1 MKSVSKILSF
11 LISIVV
17 FLIFVQKV
25 VAQTGYGF
33 PAADNKF
40 LGVTGNIGQGIDVDK
55 YSGKLVLNIPLTQI
69 SGKSQVIPVQLSYSS
84 GGGIRHQEY
93 SGAVGLGWQLV
104 AGGSITRVVRA
115 LPDEHTTGYLGP
127 GEHGKIIRDA
137 AVNNTALHEKYF
149 NRITISDG
157 LRYYDQVYDSEPD
170 LFFVN
175 TPAFSFQFSFD
186 ENGNPVTSNN
196 SAFKIVAVNFN
207 NSSNYTN
214 SSFVVKD
221 DQGNT
226 YYFGTSS
233 GFRNTTTEK
242 LCGVQRTYTSTW
254 HLEKIVNADNT
265 DTISFYYNKPGSS
278 GGKEKYYQYSWDY
291 TRLMSTTS
299 ENLQFNENVQEMDN
313 YYLSSILTKYGRI
326 VFYYESGRK
335 DVEGGAPRLS
345 TISSFVYTV
354 AGERL
359 NQKIVLG
366 TSYFGSVASPP
377 AGARLSDRCRLRLD
391 SIRIYSGEKDLVGQR
406 YKKFEYQNSGSAF
419 DRKDNNTDYF
429 GFRTTFPSGDPMKNP
444 ELRKPHS
451 LAATGTYMLFK
462 ITERTNAYTQ
472 ISYGFNTVY
481 QNDSQ
486 PADILGGLRV
496 QEIQTFESS
505 TSSLKRRFQYEFE
518 GRSTGSVYGANY
530 STLSLIANNGNYFIE
545 KIFSGSLANYSDLN
559 GYFVGY
565 GRVREINA
573 NNSYSDYNYQDFRSY
588 PDKLTTYQSGSSVF
602 FGGVLTGSSISYAHK
617 RGLLSR
623 VSNYNNANK
632 LLSQTDYQYVALN
645 ANEIRSSY
653 GVVSRVT
660 GASISGQSGFI
671 GHSSLYFTPIENYR
685 LANVI
690 NRAYDESVS
699 DTSKNI
705 TQTTTYAYHPN
716 KNYIRSIETKD
727 SKAVVKKKTLYYPED
742 GNSIPMV
749 NTTEVSTLNTL
760 KGQNILGIIV
770 HESQQLAQN
779 ELLHT
784 HNIFQAPFK
793 LMSTS
798 NYRKITAGSINHKV
812 AQQLNFYESGSNRL
826 AMTQTNNGTYS
837 SIGYDKYDRVVIEIS
852 NAMALPLTGTA
863 QGKYYEFY
871 YEGFEDQAS
880 VASYAGLGS
889 GQTNFTVPF
898 VATASRKYLID
909 YWYLNTNGTWTYV
922 KKPYSN
928 NIILTEGTRIDE
940 VRVYP
945 EDAQIKTF
953 GYNELGLKTSE
964 SNTFGQTV
972 FYKYD
977 IYNRLQLV
985 MDQDNNI
992 LKSYCYNISG
1002 DRVDCFANLV
1012 EETNRDCNVQAVP
1025 GWDLISR
1032 YIYKSNTEFKI
1043 NYIALG
1049 LQGSVYYSSSDW
1061 YYNGIVVANILGDCR
1076 PISTLTQRT
1085 SLDGREYEFT
1095 VHSNGD
1101 IKIRL
1106 TNSTSSIPQPGY
1118 LGTFNNIVFQ

>member
-1 MKSVSKILSF
+1 MKSIRKIIFTLIPIALF
-11 LISIVV
+11 LL
-17 FLIFVQKV
+17 FFQKAG
-25 VAQTGYGF
+25 AQSGYGF
-33 PAADNKF
+33 PASDNKF
-40 LGVTGNIGQGIDVDK
+40 LGTIGNIGQGIDVDR
-55 YSGKLVLNIPLTQI
+55 YSGRLVLNIPLTQI
-69 SGKSQVIPVQLSYSS
+69 SGKSQVIPVQLSYAA
-84 GGGIRHQEY
+84 GGGVRHQDY
-93 SGAVGLGWQLV
+93 SGVVGLGWQLV

-115 LPDEHTTGYLGP
+115 LPDEHTKGYLGP
-127 GEHGKIIRDA
+127 GQHGKIIRDA
-137 AVNNTALHEKYF
+137 AVNNTALHQNYF
-149 NRITISDG
+149 NRMTISNG
-157 LRYYDQVYDSEPD
+157 LKYYDQVYDSEPD
-170 LFFVN
+170 LFFVT

-196 SAFKIVAVNFN
+196 SAFKIVSTNFN

-226 YYFGTSS
+226 YYFGSTL
-233 GFRNTTTEK
+233 GYRNTTSEK
-242 LCGVQRTYTSTW
+242 LCGVQTTYTSTW
-254 HLEKIVNADNT
+254 YLEKIVNADNT
-265 DTISFYYNKPGSS
+265 DTISFYYWKLGSS
-278 GGKEKYYQYSWDY
+278 GQKEKYYQYSWDY
-291 TRLMSTTS
+291 TTLMFTTTD
-299 ENLQFNENVQEMDN
+299 NLQFNEHAQEMDN
-313 YYLSSILTKYGRI
+313 YYLANINTKYGRI
-326 VFYYESGRK
+326 QFSYESDRK
-335 DVEGGAPRLS
+335 DVEGGAPRLR
-345 TISSFVYTV
+345 TISSFVNTV
-354 AGERL
+354 GGERL
-359 NQKIVLG
+359 NQKIVFG
-366 TSYFGSVASPP
+366 TSYFGSVASTPT
-377 AGARLSDRCRLRLD
+377 GARLSDRCRLRLD
-391 SIRIYSGEKDLVGQR
+391 SIRVYSGEKDLVGQR
-406 YKKFEYQNSGSAF
+406 YKKFEYQNSGSTF

-429 GFRTTFPSGDPMKNP
+429 GFRTTFQSGDPMKDP
-444 ELRKPHS
+444 ALRKPHS
-451 LAATGTYMLFK
+451 LATAGTYMLFK

-472 ISYGFNTVY
+472 IAYGFNTVY

-505 TSSLKRRFQYEFE
+505 VSSLKRRFQYEFD
-518 GRSTGSVYGANY
+518 GRSTGSVYGSNY
-530 STLSLIANNGNYFIE
+530 STLSLIANNGSSSIQ

-565 GRVREINA
+565 ARVREINA
-573 NNSYSDYNYQDFRSY
+573 NNSYSDYNYQDFKSY
-588 PDKLTTYQSGSSVF
+588 PDKLTTYQSGSTVF

-617 RGLLSR
+617 RALLSR
-623 VSNYNNANK
+623 ISHYNSANK
-632 LLSQTDYQYVALN
+632 LLNQSDYEYLALN
-645 ANEIRSSY
+645 ANEVRASY

-660 GASISGQSGFI
+660 GASIAGQSGYI

-690 NRAYDESVS
+690 NRAYDESTS
-699 DTSKNI
+699 DTSKNVS
-705 TQTTTYAYHPN
+705 QSTTYAYHTN

-727 SKAVVKKKTLYYPED
+727 SKTVVKKKTLYYPED

-749 NTTEVSTLNTL
+749 NAAEVNTLNTL
-760 KGQNILGIIV
+760 KGQNILGVIV

-793 LMSTS
+793 LMSTT
-798 NYRKITAGSINHKV
+798 NYRKITAGSIDHKV

-826 AMTQTNNGTYS
+826 AMTQSNNGIYS
-837 SIGYDKYDRVVIEIS
+837 SIGYDDYDRVAVEIN

-863 QGKYYEFY
+863 PGKYYEFY
-871 YEGFEDQAS
+871 YEGFESQAS

-898 VATASRKYLID
+898 AATASRKYLID
-909 YWYLNTNGTWTYV
+909 YWYLNANGTWAYV

-928 NIILTEGTRIDE
+928 NMILTEGTRIDE

-945 EDAQIKTF
+945 EDAQIKTV

-964 SNTFGQTV
+964 SNAFGQTV

-977 IYNRLQLV
+977 MYNRLQLV

-992 LKSYCYNISG
+992 LKSYCYNIG
-1002 DRVDCFANLV
+1002 GERVDCFANLV
-1012 EETNRDCNVQAVP
+1012 EETNRDCNVQAVS

-1049 LQGSVYYSSSDW
+1049 LQGNVYYSSSDW
-1061 YYNGIVVANILGDCR
+1061 YSNGIVVANILGDCR
-1076 PISTLTQRT
+1076 PISILTQRT

-1095 VHSNGD
+1095 VHPNGD

-1106 TNSTSSIPQPGY
+1106 TNTTSSIPQPGY